1 RLNANYTGHS
11 LVPSQFTSNT
21 MDRLATLLPAWAS
34 TTTAAILVL
43 TTGTIFTLI
52 GPKNLPLG
60 YTVRLLPSLYRI
72 FRPRYSSSSQKSSKP
87 NISSTS
93 TEPTTQQNG
102 PLTAAHAAIFSHHVT
117 KTKAYLPDIDINV
130 HKSNSTF
137 FVDADISRAALLSS
151 LLSDGLANLPP
162 LASGGKRP
170 KAGMFLLAG
179 VGCKFLRPIAPLEQ
193 FEVSSRILCWEEGP
207 KGALFVVTYF
217 LRSGMGKKLGS
228 QSGKEVEVQRGPA
241 ALIKDEKLRK
251 GVFAVMVT
259 RYVFKAGREG
269 VAPEI
274 VLRAAGLMRDG
285 DSEKQPTGGGEW
297 IDGESVKM
305 AVRTGLE
312 YVAGCML

>member
-1 RLNANYTGHS
+1 
-11 LVPSQFTSNT
+11 
-21 MDRLATLLPAWAS
+21 MDRLTTLLPAWAS

-72 FRPRYSSSSQKSSKP
+72 FRPRYSSSSQKKSKP
-87 NISSTS
+87 GISSTS
-93 TEPTTQQNG
+93 TEPSTQQSG
-102 PLTAAHAAIFSHHVT
+102 PMTAAHPTIFSHHVT

-162 LASGGKRP
+162 SGGKRP
-170 KAGMFLLAG
+170 KPGMFLLAG
-179 VGCKFLRPIAPLEQ
+179 VGCKFLRSIAPLEQ

-217 LRSGMGKKLGS
+217 LRSGMGEKLAG
-228 QSGKEVEVQRGPA
+228 QHGREVEVQGGPA
-241 ALIKDEKLRK
+241 ALIKDDKLRK

-274 VLRAAGLMRDG
+274 VLRAAALMRDG
-285 DSEKQPTGGGEW
+285 DSGKQHEGGEW
-297 IDGESVKM
+297 IDGESVNM
-305 AVRTGLE
+305 VVRTGLE

>member
-1 RLNANYTGHS
+1 
-11 LVPSQFTSNT
+11 
-21 MDRLATLLPAWAS
+21 MDRLTSLLPAWAS
-34 TTTAAILVL
+34 TTATAVLVL

-52 GPKNLPLG
+52 GTKNLPLG
-60 YTVRLLPSLYRI
+60 YTARLLPSLYRI
-72 FRPRYSSSSQKSSKP
+72 FRPRYSPSSQPS
-87 NISSTS
+87 ISSTP
-93 TEPTTQQNG
+93 TETSQQNG
-102 PLTAAHAAIFSHHVT
+102 PFSARPAIFSHHVT

-151 LLSDGLANLPP
+151 LLSNGLANLPSSAKGRSKP
-162 LASGGKRP
+162 A
-170 KAGMFLLAG
+170 MFLLAG
-179 VGCKFLRPIAPLEQ
+179 VGCKFLRPIAPLEK

-228 QSGKEVEVQRGPA
+228 QNGKDVEVHGGPA

-285 DSEKQPTGGGEW
+285 DSEKQHEGGEW
-297 IDGESVKM
+297 IDGERVKM
-305 AVRTGLE
+305 AVRTGME
-312 YVAGCML
+312 YVDGCML